1 MAGLLA
7 GIMLA
12 RPAASMLA
20 DTFGWRAVFWVSA
33 GLMLVLAGWL
43 AKALPRSRQPQG
55 SRTQRMSYG
64 HTLRSMGHI
73 LVRTPALQ
81 RRAIY

>member
-20 DTFGWRAVFWVSA
+20 DTLGWRAVFWVSA
-33 GLMLVLAGWL
+33 GLMLVLAGL
-43 AKALPRSRQPQG
+43 AG
-55 SRTQRMSYG
+55 
-64 HTLRSMGHI
+64 
-73 LVRTPALQ
+73 
-81 RRAIY
+81 